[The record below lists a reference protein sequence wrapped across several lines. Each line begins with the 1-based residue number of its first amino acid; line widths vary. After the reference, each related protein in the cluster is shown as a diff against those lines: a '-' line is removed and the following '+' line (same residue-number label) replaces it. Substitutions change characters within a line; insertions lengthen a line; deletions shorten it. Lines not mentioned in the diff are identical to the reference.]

1 MQANTVYSYTFN
13 ELSDSAK
20 ETARNHYRQYG
31 LDYEW
36 WDCTFDDWKA
46 ALLLIGIDVSNI
58 YFSGF
63 SSQGDGACFECEYS
77 YVPGWRKA
85 VKSEFGGSIQTTLL
99 TAGERLQAIQRPF
112 FYGVTATVKHSGR
125 YSHSN
130 STDFTVDP
138 GERFESSDIIELEDD
153 IESALRELM
162 DDLYNDL
169 EDEYD
174 YLTSDSVIDEYLQ
187 DGDWQFLESGDMY

>member
-20 ETARNHYRQYG
+20 DKARDHYRQYG

-36 WDCTFDDWKA
+36 YDFTFEDWKA

-63 SSQGDGACFECEYS
+63 SSQGDGACFECDYS
-77 YVPGWRKA
+77 YVPGWRKT
-85 VKSEFGGSIQTTLL
+85 VKSDFGGSMQTILL
-99 TAGERLQAIQRPF
+99 AAGERLQAIQRPF
-112 FYGVTATVKHSGR
+112 FYSVSATVKHSGR

-130 STDFTVDP
+130 CTDFTVEP
-138 GERFESSDIIELEDD
+138 GERFESSDIIDLEDD
-153 IESALRELM
+153 IKSVLRGLM
-162 DDLYNDL
+162 DDLYNGL
-169 EDEYD
+169 ESEYD
-174 YLTSDSVIDEYLQ
+174 HLTSDSVINEYLQ
-187 DGDWQFLESGDMY
+187 DGELQFLESGTMY